1 MVTTVVPILRVANA
15 AAAVAWY
22 SAIGFEQI
30 FEHRFADGMPA
41 YVGIRRDNAEIH
53 LSEHIGDAPG
63 PGLVYVWVDELDSL
77 AAHFEMTADEM
88 PWARD
93 IEVADPDGNRIRL
106 AERRMESHDG
116 VVQS

>member
-1 MVTTVVPILRVANA
+1 MVTTVVPILRVADA
-15 AAAVAWY
+15 SVAVAWY

-30 FEHRFADGMPA
+30 FQHRFADGMPA
-41 YVGIRRDNAEIH
+41 YVGIRRDDADIH

-63 PGLVYVWVDELDSL
+63 PGLVYVWVDELDPL
-77 AAHFEMTADEM
+77 AARFEMTPDVM

-93 IEVADPDGNRIRL
+93 IEVTDPDGNRIRL
-106 AERRMESHDG
+106 AERGMEPHDG